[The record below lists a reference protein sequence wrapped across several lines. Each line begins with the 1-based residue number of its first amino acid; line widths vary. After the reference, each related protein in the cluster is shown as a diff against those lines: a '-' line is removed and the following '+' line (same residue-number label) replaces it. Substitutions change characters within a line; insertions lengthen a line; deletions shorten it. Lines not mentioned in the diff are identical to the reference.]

1 MITISQQTKG
11 RWLASLILAGAL
23 VLAWIVV
30 LGPLANILFGE
41 SEDVQHSLALLG
53 RYEALAEARP
63 QVQAELQ
70 AMQQRNATM
79 SGLVEGNSAALAAA
93 QVQSD
98 VKAIVERN
106 GGAVLSSQNMPSS
119 LSDNFEKI
127 EIQYDLTVPPGGLK
141 NVIYQIETHSP
152 YLFLDSVNMRMPEN
166 WGLQDPGAAVPAM
179 EVQFLVR
186 GYRWV
191 GTK

>member
-1 MITISQQTKG
+1 MIAISQRMKQRG
-11 RWLASLILAGAL
+11 LALLLLAGAI
-23 VLAWIVV
+23 VLAWIVI

-41 SEDVQHSLALLG
+41 SEDIEHSLALLS

-63 QVQAELQ
+63 QVEAELQ

-79 SGLVEGNSAALAAA
+79 SGLIEGNSVALAAA
-93 QVQSD
+93 QMQSD
-98 VKAIVERN
+98 VKTIVENN
-106 GGAVLSSQNMPSS
+106 GGTVLSSQNLPSS
-119 LSDNFEKI
+119 LTDNFEKI
-127 EIQYDLTVPPGGLK
+127 EIQYDLTLQPANLK
-141 NVIYQIETHSP
+141 KIIYQIETHTP

-166 WGLQDPGAAVPAM
+166 WGLEDPAAAVPAM
-179 EVQFLVR
+179 EVQFVVR

>member
-1 MITISQQTKG
+1 MIAISQQTKNRG
-11 RWLASLILAGAL
+11 LALLILAGAL
-23 VLAWIVV
+23 ALTWIVV
-30 LGPLANILFGE
+30 LAPLANILFGE
-41 SEDVQHSLALLG
+41 SEDVEHSLTLLG
-53 RYEALAEARP
+53 RYEALDKARP

-106 GGAVLSSQNMPSS
+106 GGTVLSSQNMPSS

-127 EIQYDLTVPPGGLK
+127 EIQYDLTMPPGSLK
-141 NVIYQIETHSP
+141 NVIYQIETHTP
-152 YLFLDSVNMRMPEN
+152 YLFLDSVNMRIPEN
-166 WGLQDPGAAVPAM
+166 WGLQDPGATPPAM
-179 EVQFLVR
+179 EI
-186 GYRWV
+186 
-191 GTK
+191 